1 VVTEVG
7 AGANGGVVT
16 GGECDCEVIE
26 LARFGR
32 FSGILLAG
40 GGTTPPGAR
49 GRIGEMLVEGACVC
63 VCMCVCVCVC
73 VCVCL
78 CMCMCVPGARG
89 RIGETLDEGGDG
101 DPPTPPPITSWTRG
115 VSGAERRAIL
125 AALSVFANFAG
136 NLEASICREAWVVL
150 DVSLIR
156 KGGKRKEEEKKN
168 GQRTSRRR
176 SARVLRG
183 RVADKGK
190 EKEKEEK
197 SKTGSERRGRW
208 TCPD

>member
-1 VVTEVG
+1 VVTE
-7 AGANGGVVT
+7 GGNIT
-16 GGECDCEVIE
+16 FHLGPHPTHQLC
-26 LARFGR
+26 RQ
-32 FSGILLAG
+32 ILLRFVRRPKNSLCVRAS
-40 GGTTPPGAR
+40 AR
-49 GRIGEMLVEGACVC
+49 ACERARVRMCASSVCACVC